1 MAAARRW
8 RRRFGRRRRRYRKR
22 RYGWRRRYYRYRPR
36 YYRRRWLFGGE
47 YQPPTGIRDPCTD
60 TPAYPVP
67 QSGSVTHPKFAGKGG
82 MLTETGYWGITAA
95 SSRALCADTP
105 TEAAQSALLRGDP
118 PEERK
123 EAEETPSSSSI
134 TSAESSSEG
143 DGSSDDEETVRRR
156 RRQWKR
162 LRHMVREQL
171 DRRLGHKRQRL
182 H

>member
-1 MAAARRW
+1 MAPARRW

-47 YQPPTGIRDPCTD
+47 YQPPTGIRDPCID

-82 MLTETGYWGITAA
+82 MLTETDRWGITTA
-95 SSRALCADTP
+95 SSRTLSADTP
-105 TEAAQSALLRGDP
+105 TEAAQSALLRGDA
-118 PEERK
+118 EK
-123 EAEETPSSSSI
+123 KGEETEETASSSSI
-134 TSAESSSEG
+134 TSAESSTEG
-143 DGSSDDEETVRRR
+143 DGSSDDEETIRRR
-156 RRQWKR
+156 RRTWKR
-162 LRHMVREQL
+162 LRRMVREQL
-171 DRRLGHKRQRL
+171 DRRMDHKRQRL